1 LYRPKWNANR
11 YIFSPGRE
19 LVEVWTL
26 PLPLVDRSSQQIEQ
40 RIRRKVEAIKD
51 VRGIRHV
58 TVRLSAKRLDVDVHV
73 FLDSDISSEDAHR
86 IAFTIEKEVRNQYP
100 NARISVDTE
109 PVKSER
115 ESIWKAVKDAAEG
128 APGSRGAHN
137 IHIQTVDGKLYVD
150 LHLEVSANMTVKQAH
165 DVADEVEKRIKTIN
179 ADVSGVTVHIE
190 SASERISKELTG
202 VESELVAYIEDIAKR
217 FPEIKSVGDIRIRR
231 FGDIIHVVLSCRFDS
246 KLTIKEAHEISNKLE
261 SNIKKAY
268 PSIARIDVHEEPEQA

>member
-1 LYRPKWNANR
+1 M
-11 YIFSPGRE
+11 
-19 LVEVWTL
+19 
-26 PLPLVDRSSQQIEQ
+26 PLPLVDRSPQQIEQ

-51 VRGIRHV
+51 VKGIRHV

-73 FLDSDISSEDAHR
+73 FLDSNLSNEDTHR
-86 IAFTIEKEVRNQYP
+86 IAFEIEKEVRTQYP
-100 NARISVDTE
+100 SARISVDTE

-165 DVADEVEKRIKTIN
+165 DVAEEVERRIK
-179 ADVSGVTVHIE
+179 ALGSDVSGVTVHIE

-202 VESELVAYIEDIAKR
+202 AETELESYIEDVAKR
-217 FPEIKSVGDIRIRR
+217 YPEIKSVSDIKIRR
-231 FGDIIHVVLSCRFDS
+231 FGDIIHVVLNCRFDS
-246 KLTIKEAHEISNKLE
+246 KLTIREAHEISNRFE
-261 SNIKKAY
+261 GDIKKAY
-268 PSIARIDVHEEPEQA
+268 PSIARIDVHEEPDQG